1 MRNGNSDAPKKNQT
15 CHYPNTKDP
24 DLEHWKG
31 GGSNTQTEGFR
42 GPVRPTSSQLR
53 LLPHLS
59 LPSYVSSL
67 K

>member
-42 GPVRPTSSQLR
+42 GPVRPTSSHGCCSQFNMVELQFT
-53 LLPHLS
+53 H
-59 LPSYVSSL
+59 
-67 K
+67 